1 MVGNRKAVAS
11 EQRSAA
17 QVNPYSDEHEVASVL
32 GQRKISLGN

>member
-11 EQRSAA
+11 EQKSAA
-17 QVNPYSDEHEVASVL
+17 KGNPYSEEYEVARVL